1 MKKEARP
8 FPHVLISHA
17 AEDAPSLPVKASP
30 LEATSGGTSARKV
43 ARETQAAL
51 GALDLPDLRLKLI
64 GCGFRGLILC
74 IRAS

>member
-30 LEATSGGTSARKV
+30 LEATSGGTSARKWPEKPMRPLV
-43 ARETQAAL
+43 HSTF
-51 GALDLPDLRLKLI
+51 LI
-64 GCGFRGLILC
+64 
-74 IRAS
+74 SV